1 MSEALEI
8 HTWVKQ
14 SLGVFRAEKEMDC
27 CCAVDLSCPLCDPM
41 DYSMPGFPV
50 LHSFLGF
57 SQIHVQ

>member
-8 HTWVKQ
+8 YTCVKQ
-14 SLGVFRAEKEMDC
+14 SLGVFRAEKEMGC
-27 CCAVDLSCPLCDPM
+27 CCAVDKSCPLCDPM

-50 LHSFLGF
+50 LHSSLGF